1 MQNGAF
7 HNFLRHNKAM
17 PIIRVLSFAVFAMFF
32 CCRPLSAAEI
42 HPVVEFAADE
52 ADILASITWTIP
64 ADYHAYAHTPG
75 DAGRPTSLEFEVA
88 GLGSMPVW
96 YPAGFMQR
104 DIYDPDAT
112 VYTWQGDVTLFAMLP
127 KDAAGKR
134 WEAELSMLLCSNRN
148 CVPLKK
154 SFSGKVPAKPQHLDL
169 ATFKS
174 MGQQAMAQMKTA
186 ASDAQGAGSLEE
198 GAPPPPIG
206 AAAEQGAAR
215 AGPAR
220 DKKKPQPIPEL
231 DAFDLDLSPQYI
243 GAALEVY
250 GLGKALLLG
259 LLAGLLLNAMPC
271 VLPVLTFKIS
281 GLLLMAGVSDRQK
294 VHNLREHNLCF
305 AAGIMT
311 LFTILALVF
320 GLFDLMWGQ
329 LYQSHAFLLC
339 MLLLVFLMGLSML
352 GVFHLPAMDLRLD
365 AKNSNPRLCSY
376 LTGLVSTF
384 LATPCSGPL
393 LGGVLAW
400 AFTQPLP
407 VLMVV
412 FWAVGLGMSLPY
424 LVICV
429 DPKMANI
436 LPRPGAW
443 MLVFEQ
449 VLGFMLLG
457 TALYLLSI
465 LPVALHFKAL
475 CALLACAIC
484 AWLWGK
490 FCGYDAPVLRRRICG
505 ILFVGFICASFF
517 WILAPAEKTPAWQ
530 AFTVKKF
537 MADLGSKPMLVEFT
551 ADWCPNCKF
560 VEASA
565 LTAKNLAALSSRY
578 NPVLMRVD
586 LTDPNPYAE
595 KLLEM
600 LGSKSI
606 PLTAL
611 FPQGPD
617 SLKPLVLRDIY
628 GSDSLFDSAK
638 KAFGKKPG

>member
-1 MQNGAF
+1 
-7 HNFLRHNKAM
+7 
-17 PIIRVLSFAVFAMFF
+17 
-32 CCRPLSAAEI
+32 
-42 HPVVEFAADE
+42 
-52 ADILASITWTIP
+52 
-64 ADYHAYAHTPG
+64 
-75 DAGRPTSLEFEVA
+75 
-88 GLGSMPVW
+88 
-96 YPAGFMQR
+96 
-104 DIYDPDAT
+104 
-112 VYTWQGDVTLFAMLP
+112 
-127 KDAAGKR
+127 
-134 WEAELSMLLCSNRN
+134 
-148 CVPLKK
+148 
-154 SFSGKVPAKPQHLDL
+154 
-169 ATFKS
+169 
-174 MGQQAMAQMKTA
+174 
-186 ASDAQGAGSLEE
+186 
-198 GAPPPPIG
+198 
-206 AAAEQGAAR
+206 
-215 AGPAR
+215 
-220 DKKKPQPIPEL
+220 
-231 DAFDLDLSPQYI
+231 
-243 GAALEVY
+243 
-250 GLGKALLLG
+250 
-259 LLAGLLLNAMPC
+259 
-271 VLPVLTFKIS
+271 
-281 GLLLMAGVSDRQK
+281 MAGVSDRQK

-475 CALLACAIC
+475 CACGKNSRLA
-484 AWLWGK
+484 G
-490 FCGYDAPVLRRRICG
+490 
-505 ILFVGFICASFF
+505 
-517 WILAPAEKTPAWQ
+517 
-530 AFTVKKF
+530 
-537 MADLGSKPMLVEFT
+537 
-551 ADWCPNCKF
+551 
-560 VEASA
+560 
-565 LTAKNLAALSSRY
+565 
-578 NPVLMRVD
+578 
-586 LTDPNPYAE
+586 
-595 KLLEM
+595 
-600 LGSKSI
+600 
-606 PLTAL
+606 
-611 FPQGPD
+611 
-617 SLKPLVLRDIY
+617 IY
-628 GSDSLFDSAK
+628 GK
-638 KAFGKKPG
+638 KIYGRPGQQTHVGGIYSRLVPELQVCGGKRANRKKPGHAVVPIQSCAYAGGSYRPQPLCGKIAGNARQQEHSPDSPVSARPGFAETIGVTGYLRFRQPF